1 MPDFKFVAMRNVDA
15 ALVQVVMYEITEDKH
30 GHENTAQC
38 GTNILTPE
46 GWKSLKEKLLR
57 TKVKCEG

>member
-1 MPDFKFVAMRNVDA
+1 MPDFKFVAVKNVDA
-15 ALVQVVMYEITEDKH
+15 SMVQVIMYEIDRDCH
-30 GHENTAQC
+30 HEC

-46 GWKSLKEKLLR
+46 SWEAFKEQVLR

>member
-1 MPDFKFVAMRNVDA
+1 MIDFKFIAMKDVDA
-15 ALVQVVMYEITEDKH
+15 SMIRVVMYEVTYSK
-30 GHENTAQC
+30 GHKILSEC

-46 GWKSLKEKLLR
+46 GWTSLKEKLLR